1 MALDFNDPDLE
12 FSDLVYAYQSWVM
25 AVINDE
31 KLGGEETLLTDEI
44 ADDALNAMRF
54 LPGEVTSAIETSLA
68 RVYDVDA
75 DELAACC
82 SRKADAPRSAHAP
95 SLLQRPTATRLP
107 WWLVCGVGL
116 QVMQSPAITAF
127 ATSELAAGCSA
138 PRAPA
143 DRSESHPKPHGHS
156 PSSNRG

>member
-31 KLGGEETLLTDEI
+31 KLDGEETLLTDEI

-68 RVYDVDA
+68 SVYDVDA
-75 DELAACC
+75 DELA
-82 SRKADAPRSAHAP
+82 
-95 SLLQRPTATRLP
+95 SLLFPE
-107 WWLVCGVGL
+107 G
-116 QVMQSPAITAF
+116 
-127 ATSELAAGCSA
+127 
-138 PRAPA
+138 
-143 DRSESHPKPHGHS
+143 
-156 PSSNRG
+156 